1 MDTLRYAEGG
11 QRTCAL
17 HPEQPDHVP
26 KVLAPVTVGSENATT
41 GIYEG
46 KVDRTYCLHPIG
58 HLGEAPMY
66 LLDQRKVIAREAMH
80 GVGDTPFPPG
90 RVGHGHDA

>member
-1 MDTLRYAEGG
+1 MRRAGSALARY
-11 QRTCAL
+11 T
-17 HPEQPDHVP
+17 PNSIKWPDHVP

-90 RVGHGHDA
+90 RVGHGHEAAA